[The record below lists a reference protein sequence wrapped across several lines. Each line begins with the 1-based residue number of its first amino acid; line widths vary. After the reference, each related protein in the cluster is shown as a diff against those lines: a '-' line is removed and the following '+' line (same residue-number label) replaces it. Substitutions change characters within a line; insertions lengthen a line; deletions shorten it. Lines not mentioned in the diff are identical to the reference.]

1 MRSYIMTVK
10 CMDKQ
15 NDSIDSKK
23 QQALFLEKARK
34 ELPSENNIGILEE
47 LAQVYSDLG
56 ADTGDSGY
64 YQSAL
69 EIFDQIES
77 RGMGDYDT
85 ACNIAVLYQNMDDYA
100 NAQKKLQEMLKTY
113 GEDYRTYKNLAFLEV
128 AVQGKKAEDTRDYSK
143 FQEYYKKA
151 KELYQEQ
158 LSSNANDMEMD
169 RMDDLYQ
176 QAVQSGWIS

>member
-1 MRSYIMTVK
+1 
-10 CMDKQ
+10 
-15 NDSIDSKK
+15 
-23 QQALFLEKARK
+23 
-34 ELPSENNIGILEE
+34 
-47 LAQVYSDLG
+47 
-56 ADTGDSGY
+56 
-64 YQSAL
+64 
-69 EIFDQIES
+69 
-77 RGMGDYDT
+77 MGDYDT
-85 ACNIAVLYQNMDDYA
+85 ACNITVLYQNMDDYA